1 MRSYQVK
8 LTSVEDVKQLVNTT
22 SKFGYEVELQR
33 GNYRVDAKSVMRV
46 LSLGFNVPLTLTA
59 DTDNAAVLKRELDTL
74 LI

>member
-22 SKFGYEVELQR
+22 SKFGYEIELQR
-33 GNYRVDAKSVMRV
+33 GNYKVDAKSVMRV

-59 DTDNAAVLKRELDTL
+59 DTDNAVVLKRELGTL

>member
-33 GNYRVDAKSVMRV
+33 GIYKVDAKSVMRV
-46 LSLGFNVPLTLTA
+46 LSLGFNVPLILTA
-59 DTDNAAVLKRELDTL
+59 DTDNAVVLKRELGTL

>member
-8 LTSVEDVKQLVNTT
+8 LTSVEDVNQLVNTT

-33 GNYRVDAKSVMRV
+33 GNYKVDAKSVMQV
-46 LSLGFNVPLTLTA
+46 LNLGFNVPLILTA
-59 DTDNAAVLKRELDTL
+59 DTDNAVLLKRELGTL

>member
-59 DTDNAAVLKRELDTL
+59 DTDNAAVLKRELGTL

>member
-33 GNYRVDAKSVMRV
+33 GNYKVDAKSVMRV
-46 LSLGFNVPLTLTA
+46 LSLGFNVPLILTA
-59 DTDNAAVLKRELDTL
+59 DTDNAVVLKRELGTL

>member
-33 GNYRVDAKSVMRV
+33 GNYKVDAKSVMRI
-46 LSLGFNVPLTLTA
+46 LSLGFNVPITLTT
-59 DTDNAAVLKRELDTL
+59 DTDNAVVLKRKLGTL